1 MNKATYS
8 FDYPAP
14 FGLLRVVSDDDFLLS
29 LRWCTAD
36 EPTSHSAVSV
46 QAQHPLLSE
55 AKVQLDAYFSGHL
68 RQFQLPFLLAGT
80 PFQMSVWLALRDI
93 PYGATVCYQELAVRL
108 GCPGGSRAVGRACH
122 ENPLALVLPCHRV
135 VGKRQTLTGYAGGI
149 RVKQDLLTLEQRD
162 LNHEKFLF

>member
-1 MNKATYS
+1 MNNESYCL
-8 FDYPAP
+8 DYQSPL
-14 FGLLRVVSDDDFLLS
+14 GLLRIVADDDFLFS

-36 EPTSHSAVSV
+36 ESTSSSPALL

-149 RVKQDLLTLEQRD
+149 RVKQDLLTLEQRGS
-162 LNHEKFLF
+162 NHEKFLF